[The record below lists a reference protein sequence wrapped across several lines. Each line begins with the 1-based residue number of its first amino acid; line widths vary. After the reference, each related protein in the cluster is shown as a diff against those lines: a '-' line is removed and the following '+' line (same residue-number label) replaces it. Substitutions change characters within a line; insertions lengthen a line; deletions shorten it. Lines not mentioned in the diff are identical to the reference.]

1 MTKEFA
7 AAVKGWSEKAQ
18 RNMRLIVMEASEGVY
33 NAMTER
39 QPSVKETGGSFQV
52 GKVPV
57 DQGYLI
63 GSVQITVGGGTT
75 GTGSPGQAPDYIGSI
90 TGFQIGEPIT
100 AAFTADYARH
110 VEYGTARM
118 PGRFF
123 VRNAVAQWPAFVAAA
138 AARYRD

>member
-1 MTKEFA
+1 MTVYTLASLKN
-7 AAVKGWSEKAQ
+7 WSAKAE
-18 RNMRLIVMEASEGVY
+18 RNARLIVMEASEGVY

-39 QPSVKETGGSFQV
+39 QPSVKETGGSFEV

-57 DQGYLI
+57 DWGYLI
-63 GSVQITVGGGTT
+63 GSVQIAVGGGTT

-90 TGFQIGEPIT
+90 SGFQIGEPIT

-138 AARYRD
+138 AARYKD